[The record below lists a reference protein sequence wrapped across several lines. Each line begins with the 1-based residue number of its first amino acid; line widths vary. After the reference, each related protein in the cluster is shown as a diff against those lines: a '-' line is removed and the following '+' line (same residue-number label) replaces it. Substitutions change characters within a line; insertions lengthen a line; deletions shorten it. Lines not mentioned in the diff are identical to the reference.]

1 MMNYFFKIFVDL
13 AFELKIALIFILFYS
28 LLCFST
34 SNLEFEN
41 KSMLLGYQYQAREEK
56 MNTDYILSFSL
67 PCCRKFLAKFISS
80 SF

>member
-41 KSMLLGYQYQAREEK
+41 KSMLLGYQYQASEK
-56 MNTDYILSFSL
+56 NEYF
-67 PCCRKFLAKFISS
+67 CFLYHVVENF
-80 SF
+80 